1 MRRDESKRWTE
12 ILKLHVKLLCLHAPA
27 SVTTQIRQIIKEGF
41 YPMEECLKIVTEFKQ
56 LESMALLN
64 RKVGNNKEAIH

>member
-1 MRRDESKRWTE
+1 
-12 ILKLHVKLLCLHAPA
+12 
-27 SVTTQIRQIIKEGF
+27 
-41 YPMEECLKIVTEFKQ
+41 MEECLKIVTEFKQ

>member
-1 MRRDESKRWTE
+1 
-12 ILKLHVKLLCLHAPA
+12 LLCLHAPA